1 MADPSTYRPKT
12 SDIPTNPGVYR
23 FIDEE
28 DRVIYVGKAK
38 NLRQRLTSYFQD
50 IALLHP
56 RTAQM
61 VTSAQRVE
69 WVVLKTEVEALT
81 LEYSWIK
88 EFDPR
93 FNVMYRDDKS
103 YPYLVVTMAEKFP
116 RAMITR
122 NAHKKGNRYFGP
134 YTQVWAIRHTLDSLL
149 HTFPVRTCS
158 PGVFKQAERSGRPC
172 LLGYIDKCSAP
183 CVGRISR
190 EDHRDLAL
198 DLAGFLDG
206 DTGRH
211 IRSREREMREA
222 AKEQEFERAARLR
235 DDVEALR
242 RVVEQNAVVLPDRT
256 DVDIFGL
263 VADELEAS
271 VQVFHVRGGRVRGQR
286 GWVTERVENLD
297 DAGLMTALL
306 LQVYGEQGENRLLKP
321 SRDLPEGQARSVDD
335 RTHTPTTAIPRE
347 IIVPVMPDDRDAIQA
362 WLEERR
368 GARINLHVA
377 HRGDKRKLAEN
388 VHENAKQ
395 ALARAKIKRSGDLT
409 QRAKALEDLR
419 EVLEL
424 SAAPLRIEC
433 FDVSHTQGTHQVA
446 SMVVFED
453 GMPRK
458 SDYRHY
464 IIRGEDGE
472 GARDDTAAMG
482 EVLRRR
488 LAKVAEGSRD
498 VDEDAVSGAIDP
510 DTGRVKKFAYRPNLI
525 VVDGGLPQVN
535 AAQRVVDELGVD
547 VEVVGLA
554 KRLEEVWV
562 PGDDFPIIFPRSS
575 AALHLLQHLRDES
588 HRFAISHHR
597 KRRSKAM
604 TRSQLDAIP
613 GLGPTKQKGLLKT
626 FGSVAKMKI
635 ATVDALATA
644 PGIGPAFA
652 QRIYD
657 HFHPD
662 ETDVEKAHGGIEEQP
677 DSREELAED
686 AILDET
692 VGMDPGEA
700 GSTTA
705 EHPAD

>member
-1 MADPSTYRPKT
+1 MADPSVYRPKT
-12 SDIPTNPGVYR
+12 SDIPTDPGVYR
-23 FIDEE
+23 FIDED

-38 NLRQRLTSYFQD
+38 NLRQRLVNYFQD
-50 IALLHP
+50 LALLHP
-56 RTAQM
+56 RTRQM
-61 VTSAQRVE
+61 VTTAGRVE

-103 YPYLVVTMAEKFP
+103 YPYLAVTMSESIP
-116 RAMITR
+116 RAGITR

-158 PGVFKQAERSGRPC
+158 PGVLKQAQRSGRPC

-183 CVGRISR
+183 CVGRISE
-190 EDHRDLAL
+190 EDHRELAL
-198 DLAGFLDG
+198 ELCNFLDG

-211 IRSREREMREA
+211 IRSRERDMKKA
-222 AKEQEFERAARLR
+222 ATELDFERAARLR
-235 DDVEALR
+235 DDVEALK

-256 DVDIFGL
+256 DVDVFGL
-263 VADELEAS
+263 VSDELEAS

-297 DAGLMTALL
+297 DAGLVTALL

-321 SRDLPEGQARSVDD
+321 SREMPEGQARSVDD

-347 IIVPVMPDDRDAIQA
+347 IIVPVMPDDPDAILA

-377 HRGDKRKLAEN
+377 QRGDKARLAET
-388 VHENAKQ
+388 VHENATQ
-395 ALARAKIKRSGDLT
+395 ALARAKVKRSGDLT

-419 EVLEL
+419 DVLGL

-453 GMPRK
+453 GIPRK
-458 SDYRHY
+458 ADYRHY
-464 IIRGEDGE
+464 IIRGENGE
-472 GARDDTAAMG
+472 GARDDTAAMD

-488 LAKVAEGSRD
+488 LAKVKEGSRD
-498 VDEDAVSGAIDP
+498 VDEEVAVSGAVDP

-554 KRLEEVWV
+554 KRLEEVWI
-562 PGDDFPIIFPRSS
+562 PGDDFPVIFPRSS
-575 AALHLLQHLRDES
+575 AALHLLQHVRDES

-604 TRSQLDAIP
+604 TRSALDAIP
-613 GLGPTKQKGLLKT
+613 GLGPARQKDLLDK
-626 FGSVAKMKI
+626 FGSVAKIKQ
-635 ATVDALATA
+635 ASPKSLPPP
-644 PGIGPAFA
+644 PGLGPPSHRRSTIISIRSLTGAVKLRTMTTKGVAMSCFLVVPYTPRNIGICRKGDF
-652 QRIYD
+652 R
-657 HFHPD
+657 
-662 ETDVEKAHGGIEEQP
+662 
-677 DSREELAED
+677 
-686 AILDET
+686 
-692 VGMDPGEA
+692 
-700 GSTTA
+700 
-705 EHPAD
+705 

>member
-1 MADPSTYRPKT
+1 MADPSVYRPKT
-12 SDIPTNPGVYR
+12 SDIPTDPGVYR
-23 FIDEE
+23 FIDED

-38 NLRQRLTSYFQD
+38 NLRQRLVNYFQD
-50 IALLHP
+50 LALLHP
-56 RTAQM
+56 RTRQM
-61 VTSAQRVE
+61 VTTAGRVE

-103 YPYLVVTMAEKFP
+103 YPYLAVTMSESIP
-116 RAMITR
+116 RAGITR
-122 NAHKKGNRYFGP
+122 NSHKKGNRYFGP

-158 PGVFKQAERSGRPC
+158 PGVLKQAQRSGRPC

-183 CVGRISR
+183 CVGRISE
-190 EDHRDLAL
+190 EDHRELAL
-198 DLAGFLDG
+198 ELCNFLDG

-211 IRSREREMREA
+211 IRSRERDMKKA
-222 AKEQEFERAARLR
+222 ATELDFERAARLR
-235 DDVEALR
+235 DDVEALK

-256 DVDIFGL
+256 DVDVFGL
-263 VADELEAS
+263 VSDELEAS

-297 DAGLMTALL
+297 DAGLVTALL
-306 LQVYGEQGENRLLKP
+306 LQIYGEQGENRLLKP
-321 SRDLPEGQARSVDD
+321 SREMPEGQARSVDD
-335 RTHTPTTAIPRE
+335 RTHTPTMAIPRE
-347 IIVPVMPDDRDAIQA
+347 IIVPVMPDDPDAILA

-377 HRGDKRKLAEN
+377 QRGDKARLAET
-388 VHENAKQ
+388 VHENATQ
-395 ALARAKIKRSGDLT
+395 ALARAKVKRSGDLT

-419 EVLEL
+419 DVLGL

-458 SDYRHY
+458 ADYRHY
-464 IIRGEDGE
+464 IIRGENGE
-472 GARDDTAAMG
+472 GARDDTAAMD

-488 LAKVAEGSRD
+488 LAKVKEGSRD
-498 VDEDAVSGAIDP
+498 VDEEVAVSGAVDP

-554 KRLEEVWV
+554 KRLEEVWI
-562 PGDDFPIIFPRSS
+562 PGDDFPVIFPRSS
-575 AALHLLQHLRDES
+575 AALHLLQHVRDES

-604 TRSQLDAIP
+604 TRSALDAIP
-613 GLGPTKQKGLLKT
+613 GLGPARQKDLLDK
-626 FGSVAKMKI
+626 FGSVAKIKQ
-635 ATVDALATA
+635 ASPEELAAA

-652 QRIYD
+652 QKIHD
-657 HFHPD
+657 HFHP
-662 ETDVEKAHGGIEEQP
+662 EP
-677 DSREELAED
+677 D
-686 AILDET
+686 
-692 VGMDPGEA
+692 
-700 GSTTA
+700 GSS
-705 EHPAD
+705 

>member
-12 SDIPTNPGVYR
+12 SDIPTDPGVYR
-23 FIDEE
+23 FIDED

-38 NLRQRLTSYFQD
+38 NLRQRLVSYFQD
-50 IALLHP
+50 VAYLHP

-61 VTSAQRVE
+61 VTSASRVE
-69 WVVLKTEVEALT
+69 WVVLSTEVEALT
-81 LEYSWIK
+81 LEYQWIK

-103 YPYLVVTMAEKFP
+103 YPYLAVTTAETYP

-122 NAHKKGNRYFGP
+122 NAHRRGNRYFGP

-158 PGVFKQAERSGRPC
+158 PGVFRQAERSGRPC

-183 CVGRISR
+183 CVGRISV
-190 EDHRDLAL
+190 EDHRELAL
-198 DLAGFLDG
+198 ELCSFLDG

-211 IRSREREMREA
+211 IRAREKDMKEA
-222 AKEQEFERAARLR
+222 AAALDFERAARLR
-235 DDVEALR
+235 DDVEALT

-256 DVDIFGL
+256 DVDVFGL

-306 LQVYGEQGENRLLKP
+306 LQVYGEQGENRLLRG
-321 SRDLPEGQARSVDD
+321 SRDLPAGQARSVDD

-347 IIVPVMPDDRDAIQA
+347 IIVPVLPDDAEALLA

-368 GARINLHVA
+368 GARINLHLA
-377 HRGDKRKLAEN
+377 QRGDKRRLAET
-388 VHENAKQ
+388 VHENARQ
-395 ALARAKIKRSGDLT
+395 ALARAKIKRSGDIT

-419 EVLEL
+419 DGLGMET
-424 SAAPLRIEC
+424 APLRIEC

-458 SDYRHY
+458 SDYRHF
-464 IIRGEDGE
+464 IIRGDNGE
-472 GARDDTAAMG
+472 GARDDTAAMA

-488 LAKVAEGSRD
+488 LARVVEGSRD

-510 DTGRVKKFAYRPNLI
+510 DTGRVKKFAYRPHLI

-535 AAQRVVDELGVD
+535 AAQTVVDELGVD
-547 VEVVGLA
+547 VAVIGLA

-562 PGDDFPIIFPRSS
+562 PGEDFPVIFPRSS
-575 AALHLLQHLRDES
+575 AALHLLQHVRDES

-613 GLGPTKQKGLLKT
+613 GLGPAKQKGLLDRFGTVAAMKT
-626 FGSVAKMKI
+626 
-635 ATVDALATA
+635 ATVEDLATA
-644 PGIGPAFA
+644 PGIGSAFA

-657 HFHPD
+657 HFHPSEED
-662 ETDVEKAHGGIEEQP
+662 GTD
-677 DSREELAED
+677 
-686 AILDET
+686 
-692 VGMDPGEA
+692 
-700 GSTTA
+700 STR
-705 EHPAD
+705 

>member
-12 SDIPTNPGVYR
+12 SDIPTDPGVYR
-23 FIDEE
+23 FIDDD

-38 NLRQRLTSYFQD
+38 NLRQRLVNYFQD

-103 YPYLVVTMAEKFP
+103 YPYLAVSMAEEYP

-122 NAHKKGNRYFGP
+122 TAHRKGNRYFGP
-134 YTQVWAIRHTLDSLL
+134 YTQIWAIRHTLDSLL

-158 PGVFKQAERSGRPC
+158 PGVFRQAQRSGRPC

-183 CVGRISR
+183 CVGRISPG
-190 EDHRDLAL
+190 DHRELAAEL
-198 DLAGFLDG
+198 CNFLDG

-211 IRSREREMREA
+211 IRSREREMKDA
-222 AKEQEFERAARLR
+222 AAEMDFERAARLR
-235 DDVEALR
+235 DDVAALR

-256 DVDIFGL
+256 DVDVFGL

-297 DAGLMTALL
+297 DAGLMSALL
-306 LQVYGEQGENRLLKP
+306 LQVYGETGENQLLKP
-321 SRDLPEGQARSVDD
+321 SRDLPEGQARSIDD

-347 IIVPVMPDDRDAIQA
+347 IIVPVMPDDRDALLA
-362 WLEERR
+362 WLEDRR

-377 HRGDKRKLAEN
+377 QRGDKRRLAET
-388 VHENAKQ
+388 VHENARQ
-395 ALARAKIKRSGDLT
+395 ALQRAKIKRSGDLT

-419 EVLEL
+419 DVLGL
-424 SAAPLRIEC
+424 DVAPLRIEC

-464 IIRGEDGE
+464 IIRGENGD
-472 GARDDTAAMG
+472 GARDDTEAMG

-488 LAKVAEGSRD
+488 LAKVLDGSRD

-510 DTGRVKKFAYRPNLI
+510 DTGRVKKFAYRPHLI

-535 AAQRVVDELGVD
+535 AAQQVVDELGVD
-547 VEVVGLA
+547 VAVVGLA

-562 PGDDFPIIFPRSS
+562 PGDDFPVIFPRNS

-588 HRFAISHHR
+588 HRFAITHHR

-604 TRSQLDAIP
+604 TRSALDAIP
-613 GLGPTKQKGLLKT
+613 GLGPAKQKSLLDT
-626 FGSVAKMKI
+626 FGTVAAI
-635 ATVDALATA
+635 SSATAESLATA

-652 QRIYD
+652 QRIHD
-657 HFHPD
+657 HFHP
-662 ETDVEKAHGGIEEQP
+662 GP
-677 DSREELAED
+677 DD
-686 AILDET
+686 
-692 VGMDPGEA
+692 
-700 GSTTA
+700 ST
-705 EHPAD
+705 EPA

>member
-23 FIDEE
+23 FIDED

-38 NLRQRLTSYFQD
+38 NLRQRLVNYFQD
-50 IALLHP
+50 LTLLHP
-56 RTAQM
+56 RTRMM
-61 VTSAQRVE
+61 VTTAQRVE
-69 WVVLKTEVEALT
+69 WVVLTTEVEALT
-81 LEYSWIK
+81 LEYAWIK

-103 YPYLVVTMAEKFP
+103 YPYLAVTMSEKIP
-116 RAMITR
+116 RAGITR
-122 NAHKKGNRYFGP
+122 NAHRRGNRYFGP

-149 HTFPVRTCS
+149 HIFPVRTCS
-158 PGVFKQAERSGRPC
+158 AGVLNQAQRSGRPC

-183 CVGRISR
+183 CVGRIS
-190 EDHRDLAL
+190 EDDHRELAEEL
-198 DLAGFLDG
+198 CNFLDG

-211 IRSREREMREA
+211 IRARERAMKEA
-222 AKEQEFERAARLR
+222 AANLDFEKAARLR
-235 DDVEALR
+235 DDVTALKK
-242 RVVEQNAVVLPDRT
+242 VVEQNAVVLPDRT
-256 DVDIFGL
+256 DVDVFSL
-263 VADELEAS
+263 VTDELEAS

-297 DAGLMTALL
+297 EAGLVTAML
-306 LQVYGEQGENRLLKP
+306 LQIYGEQGDRDLLRP
-321 SRDLPEGQARSVDD
+321 SREMPQGQARSVDD

-347 IIVPVMPDDRDAIQA
+347 IIVPVMPDDEAAITA

-368 GARINLHVA
+368 GARINLHIA
-377 HRGDKRKLAEN
+377 QRGDKKRLADMVE
-388 VHENAKQ
+388 ENAKQ
-395 ALARAKIKRSGDLT
+395 ALARAKVKRSGDLT
-409 QRAKALEDLR
+409 QRAQALEDLR
-419 EVLEL
+419 DVLGL

-464 IIRGEDGE
+464 IVRGENGE
-472 GARDDTAAMG
+472 GARDDTAAMD
-482 EVLRRR
+482 EILRRR
-488 LAKVAEGSRD
+488 LAKVQTGSRD
-498 VDEDAVSGAIDP
+498 VDDEAVSGAIDP
-510 DTGRVKKFAYRPNLI
+510 DTGRVKKFAYKPNLI

-562 PGDDFPIIFPRSS
+562 PGDDFPVIFPRNS
-575 AALHLLQHLRDES
+575 AALHLLQHVRDES

-613 GLGPTKQKGLLKT
+613 GLGPARQKDLLDT
-626 FGSVAKMKI
+626 FGSVAKIKQ
-635 ATVDALATA
+635 ATVEELGTA
-644 PGIGPAFA
+644 PGIGPSFA
-652 QRIYD
+652 QRIFD
-657 HFHPD
+657 HFHPADNEVD
-662 ETDVEKAHGGIEEQP
+662 E
-677 DSREELAED
+677 
-686 AILDET
+686 ET
-692 VGMDPGEA
+692 VVSNTESVVCDSEVENKA
-700 GSTTA
+700 GK
-705 EHPAD
+705 

>member
-12 SDIPTNPGVYR
+12 SDIPTDPGVYR
-23 FIDEE
+23 FIDDD

-38 NLRQRLTSYFQD
+38 NLRQRLVNYFQD

-103 YPYLVVTMAEKFP
+103 YPYLAVSMAEEYP

-122 NAHKKGNRYFGP
+122 TAHRKGNRYFGP
-134 YTQVWAIRHTLDSLL
+134 YTQIWAIRHTLDSLL

-158 PGVFKQAERSGRPC
+158 PGVFRQAQRSGRPC

-183 CVGRISR
+183 CVGRISPG
-190 EDHRDLAL
+190 DHRELAAEL
-198 DLAGFLDG
+198 CNFLDG

-211 IRSREREMREA
+211 IRSREREMKDA
-222 AKEQEFERAARLR
+222 AAEMDFERAARLR
-235 DDVEALR
+235 DDVAALR

-256 DVDIFGL
+256 DVDVFGL

-297 DAGLMTALL
+297 DAGLMSALL
-306 LQVYGEQGENRLLKP
+306 LQVYGETGENRLLKP
-321 SRDLPEGQARSVDD
+321 SRDLPEGQARSIDD

-347 IIVPVMPDDRDAIQA
+347 IIVPVMPDDRDALLA
-362 WLEERR
+362 WLEDRR

-377 HRGDKRKLAEN
+377 QRGDKRRLAET
-388 VHENAKQ
+388 VHENARQ
-395 ALARAKIKRSGDLT
+395 ALQRAKIKRSGDLT

-419 EVLEL
+419 DVLGL
-424 SAAPLRIEC
+424 DVAPLRIEC

-464 IIRGEDGE
+464 IIRGENGD
-472 GARDDTAAMG
+472 GARDDTEAMG

-488 LAKVAEGSRD
+488 LAKVLDGSRD

-510 DTGRVKKFAYRPNLI
+510 DTGRVKKFAYRPHLI

-535 AAQRVVDELGVD
+535 AAQQVVDELGVD
-547 VEVVGLA
+547 VAVVGLA

-562 PGDDFPIIFPRSS
+562 PGDDFPVIFPRNS

-588 HRFAISHHR
+588 HRFAITHHR

-604 TRSQLDAIP
+604 TRSALDAIP
-613 GLGPTKQKGLLKT
+613 GLGPAKQKSLLDT
-626 FGSVAKMKI
+626 FGTVAAI
-635 ATVDALATA
+635 SSATAESLATA

-652 QRIYD
+652 QRIHD
-657 HFHPD
+657 HFHP
-662 ETDVEKAHGGIEEQP
+662 GP
-677 DSREELAED
+677 DD
-686 AILDET
+686 
-692 VGMDPGEA
+692 
-700 GSTTA
+700 ST
-705 EHPAD
+705 EPA

>member
-23 FIDEE
+23 FIDED

-38 NLRQRLTSYFQD
+38 NLRQRLVNYFQD
-50 IALLHP
+50 LTLLHP
-56 RTAQM
+56 RTRMM
-61 VTSAQRVE
+61 VTTAQRVE
-69 WVVLKTEVEALT
+69 WVVLSTEVEALT

-103 YPYLVVTMAEKFP
+103 YPYMAVTMSEKIP
-116 RAMITR
+116 RAGITR
-122 NAHKKGNRYFGP
+122 NAHRKGNRYFGP

-158 PGVFKQAERSGRPC
+158 AGVLKQAQRSGRPC

-183 CVGRISR
+183 CVGRISE
-190 EDHRDLAL
+190 EDHRELAEEL
-198 DLAGFLDG
+198 CNFLDG

-211 IRSREREMREA
+211 IRARELAMKQA
-222 AKEQEFERAARLR
+222 AADLDFEKAARLR
-235 DDVEALR
+235 DDVEALKK
-242 RVVEQNAVVLPDRT
+242 VVEQNAVVLPDRT
-256 DVDIFGL
+256 DVDVFSL
-263 VADELEAS
+263 VTDELEAS

-297 DAGLMTALL
+297 EAGLVTALL
-306 LQVYGEQGENRLLKP
+306 LQIYGEQGDRQLLRP
-321 SRDLPEGQARSVDD
+321 SREMVDGQARSVDD

-347 IIVPVMPDDRDAIQA
+347 IIVSTMPDDEEAIVA

-377 HRGDKRKLAEN
+377 QRGDKKRLSDMVE
-388 VHENAKQ
+388 ENAKQ
-395 ALARAKIKRSGDLT
+395 ALQRAKIKRSGDLT
-409 QRAKALEDLR
+409 QRAQALEDLR
-419 EVLEL
+419 DVLGL
-424 SAAPLRIEC
+424 SSAPLRIEC

-453 GMPRK
+453 GVPRK

-464 IIRGEDGE
+464 IVRGENGE
-472 GARDDTAAMG
+472 GARDDTAAMD
-482 EVLRRR
+482 EILRRR
-488 LAKVAEGSRD
+488 LAKVKEGSRD
-498 VDEDAVSGAIDP
+498 VDENAVSGAIDP
-510 DTGRVKKFAYRPNLI
+510 DTGRVKKFAYKPNLI

-554 KRLEEVWV
+554 KRLEEVWI
-562 PGDDFPIIFPRSS
+562 PGDDFPVIFPRNS
-575 AALHLLQHLRDES
+575 AALHLLQHVRDES

-613 GLGPTKQKGLLKT
+613 GLGPSRQKDLLDT
-626 FGSVAKMKI
+626 FGTVGKI
-635 ATVDALATA
+635 KAATVQELSSA
-644 PGIGPAFA
+644 PGIGPSFA

-657 HFHPD
+657 HFHPEAT
-662 ETDVEKAHGGIEEQP
+662 ETNEPVDNAVENETVENETGE
-677 DSREELAED
+677 SFREE
-686 AILDET
+686 
-692 VGMDPGEA
+692 
-700 GSTTA
+700 
-705 EHPAD
+705 

>member
-50 IALLHP
+50 MAFLHP
-56 RTAQM
+56 RTAHM
-61 VTSAQRVE
+61 VTSANRVE
-69 WVVLKTEVEALT
+69 WVVLQTEVEALT

-103 YPYLVVTMAEKFP
+103 YPYLAVTMSETFP

-122 NAHKKGNRYFGP
+122 NAHRRGNRYFGP

-158 PGVFKQAERSGRPC
+158 SGVFNQARRSGRPC

-183 CVGRISR
+183 CVGRISP
-190 EDHRDLAL
+190 EDHRDLAREL
-198 DLAGFLDG
+198 CDFLDG

-211 IRSREREMREA
+211 IRSRENDMNRA
-222 AKEQEFERAARLR
+222 AADLDFERAGRLR
-235 DDVEALR
+235 DDVEALK
-242 RVVEQNAVVLPDRT
+242 RVVERNAVVLPDKT
-256 DVDIFGL
+256 DVDVFGL

-321 SRDLPEGQARSVDD
+321 SRELPEGQARSVDD

-347 IIVPVMPDDRDAIQA
+347 IIVPVLPDDLDAIGA
-362 WLEERR
+362 WLEDRR

-377 HRGDKRKLAEN
+377 QRGDKRTLAET
-388 VHENAKQ
+388 VRENAKQ
-395 ALARAKIKRSGDLT
+395 ALSRAKIKRSGDLT

-419 EVLEL
+419 DVLAM

-433 FDVSHTQGTHQVA
+433 FDVSHTQGSHQVA

-458 SDYRHY
+458 ADYRHY
-464 IIRGEDGE
+464 IIRGDSGE
-472 GARDDTAAMG
+472 GARDDTEAMK

-488 LAKVAEGSRD
+488 LAKVAQGLRD

-510 DTGRVKKFAYRPNLI
+510 NTGRVKKFAYRPNLI

-535 AAQRVVDELGVD
+535 AAQAVVDELGIEVD
-547 VEVVGLA
+547 VIGLA

-575 AALHLLQHLRDES
+575 AALHLLQHVRDES

-604 TRSQLDAIP
+604 TRSQLDAIT
-613 GLGPTKQKGLLKT
+613 GLGPAKQKSLLT
-626 FGSVAKMKI
+626 AFGSVAKIK
-635 ATVDALATA
+635 AASPETLATA

-657 HFHPD
+657 HFHPQPPGSAD
-662 ETDVEKAHGGIEEQP
+662 ENDTGNTGDDDGEKP
-677 DSREELAED
+677 DY
-686 AILDET
+686 
-692 VGMDPGEA
+692 P
-700 GSTTA
+700 
-705 EHPAD
+705 

>member
-1 MADPSTYRPKT
+1 MADPSAYRPKT

-23 FIDEE
+23 FIDED

-38 NLRQRLTSYFQD
+38 NLRQRLVNYFQD
-50 IALLHP
+50 LTLLHP
-56 RTAQM
+56 RTRMM
-61 VTSAQRVE
+61 VTTAQRVE
-69 WVVLKTEVEALT
+69 WVVLSTEVEALT

-103 YPYLVVTMAEKFP
+103 YPYMAVTMSEEIP
-116 RAMITR
+116 RAGITR
-122 NAHKKGNRYFGP
+122 NAHRKGNRYFGP

-158 PGVFKQAERSGRPC
+158 AGVLRQAQRSGRPC

-183 CVGRISR
+183 CVGRISE
-190 EDHRDLAL
+190 EDHRELAEEL
-198 DLAGFLDG
+198 CNFLDG

-211 IRSREREMREA
+211 IRARERAMKQA
-222 AKEQEFERAARLR
+222 AANLDFEKAARLR
-235 DDVEALR
+235 DDVEALKK
-242 RVVEQNAVVLPDRT
+242 VVEQNAVVLPDRT
-256 DVDIFGL
+256 DVDVFSL
-263 VADELEAS
+263 VTDELEAS

-297 DAGLMTALL
+297 EAGLVTALL
-306 LQVYGEQGENRLLKP
+306 LQIYGEQGDRQLLRP
-321 SRDLPEGQARSVDD
+321 SREMVDGQARSVDD

-347 IIVPVMPDDRDAIQA
+347 IIVSTMPDDEEAIVA

-377 HRGDKRKLAEN
+377 QRGDKKRLSDMVE
-388 VHENAKQ
+388 ENAKQ
-395 ALARAKIKRSGDLT
+395 ALQRAKIKRSGDLT
-409 QRAKALEDLR
+409 QRAQALEDLR
-419 EVLEL
+419 DVLEL
-424 SAAPLRIEC
+424 SSAPLRIEC

-453 GMPRK
+453 GVPRK

-464 IIRGEDGE
+464 IVRGENGE
-472 GARDDTAAMG
+472 GARDDTAAMD
-482 EVLRRR
+482 EILRRR
-488 LAKVAEGSRD
+488 LAKVKEGSRD
-498 VDEDAVSGAIDP
+498 VDENAVSGAIDP
-510 DTGRVKKFAYRPNLI
+510 DTGRVKKFAYKPNLI

-554 KRLEEVWV
+554 KRLEEVWI
-562 PGDDFPIIFPRSS
+562 PGDDFPVIFPRNS
-575 AALHLLQHLRDES
+575 AALHLLQHVRDES

-613 GLGPTKQKGLLKT
+613 GLGPSRQKDLLDT
-626 FGSVAKMKI
+626 FGTVAKIKA
-635 ATVDALATA
+635 ATVQELSSA
-644 PGIGPAFA
+644 PGIGPSFA

-657 HFHPD
+657 HFHPEGTEANEPVD
-662 ETDVEKAHGGIEEQP
+662 SAVEN
-677 DSREELAED
+677 
-686 AILDET
+686 ET
-692 VGMDPGEA
+692 VENESDR
-700 GSTTA
+700 A
-705 EHPAD
+705 ETVENGTDESIREK

>member
-12 SDIPTNPGVYR
+12 SDIPTDPGVYR
-23 FIDEE
+23 FIDDD

-38 NLRQRLTSYFQD
+38 NLRQRLVNYFQD

-103 YPYLVVTMAEKFP
+103 YPYLAVSMAEEYP

-122 NAHKKGNRYFGP
+122 TAHRKGNRYFGP
-134 YTQVWAIRHTLDSLL
+134 YTQIWAIRHTLDSLL

-158 PGVFKQAERSGRPC
+158 PGVFRQAQRSGRPC

-183 CVGRISR
+183 CVGRISPG
-190 EDHRDLAL
+190 DHRELAAEL
-198 DLAGFLDG
+198 CNFLDG

-211 IRSREREMREA
+211 IRSREREMKDA
-222 AKEQEFERAARLR
+222 AAEMDFERAARLR
-235 DDVEALR
+235 DDVAALR

-256 DVDIFGL
+256 DVDVFGL

-297 DAGLMTALL
+297 DAGLMSALL
-306 LQVYGEQGENRLLKP
+306 LQVYGETDENRLLKP
-321 SRDLPEGQARSVDD
+321 SRDLPEGQARSIDD

-347 IIVPVMPDDRDAIQA
+347 IIVPVMPDDRDALLA
-362 WLEERR
+362 WLEDRR

-377 HRGDKRKLAEN
+377 QRGDKRRLAET
-388 VHENAKQ
+388 VHENARQ
-395 ALARAKIKRSGDLT
+395 ALQRAKIKRSGDLT

-419 EVLEL
+419 DVLGL
-424 SAAPLRIEC
+424 DVAPLRIEC

-464 IIRGEDGE
+464 IIRGENGD
-472 GARDDTAAMG
+472 GARDDTEAMG

-488 LAKVAEGSRD
+488 LAKVLDGSRD

-510 DTGRVKKFAYRPNLI
+510 DTGRVKKFAYRPHLI

-535 AAQRVVDELGVD
+535 AAQQVVDELGVD
-547 VEVVGLA
+547 VAVVGLA

-562 PGDDFPIIFPRSS
+562 PGDDFPVIFPRNS

-588 HRFAISHHR
+588 HRFAITHHR

-604 TRSQLDAIP
+604 TRSALDAIP
-613 GLGPTKQKGLLKT
+613 GLGPAKQKSLLDT
-626 FGSVAKMKI
+626 FGTVAAI
-635 ATVDALATA
+635 SSATAESLATA

-652 QRIYD
+652 QRIHD
-657 HFHPD
+657 HFHP
-662 ETDVEKAHGGIEEQP
+662 GP
-677 DSREELAED
+677 DD
-686 AILDET
+686 
-692 VGMDPGEA
+692 
-700 GSTTA
+700 ST
-705 EHPAD
+705 EPA

>member
-1 MADPSTYRPKT
+1 MADPSVYRPKT
-12 SDIPTNPGVYR
+12 SDIPTDPGVYR
-23 FIDEE
+23 FIDED

-38 NLRQRLTSYFQD
+38 NLRQRLVNYFQD
-50 IALLHP
+50 LALLHP
-56 RTAQM
+56 RTRQM
-61 VTSAQRVE
+61 VTTAGRVE

-103 YPYLVVTMAEKFP
+103 YPYLAVTMSESIP
-116 RAMITR
+116 RAGITR
-122 NAHKKGNRYFGP
+122 NSHKKGNRYFGP

-158 PGVFKQAERSGRPC
+158 PGVLKQAQRSGRPC

-183 CVGRISR
+183 CVGRISE
-190 EDHRDLAL
+190 EDHRELAL
-198 DLAGFLDG
+198 ELCNFLDG

-211 IRSREREMREA
+211 IRSRERDMKKA
-222 AKEQEFERAARLR
+222 ATQLDFERAARLR
-235 DDVEALR
+235 DDVEALK

-256 DVDIFGL
+256 DVDVFGL
-263 VADELEAS
+263 VSDELEAS

-297 DAGLMTALL
+297 DAGLVTALL

-321 SRDLPEGQARSVDD
+321 SREMPEGQARSVDD

-347 IIVPVMPDDRDAIQA
+347 IIVPVMPDDPDAILA

-377 HRGDKRKLAEN
+377 QRGDKARLAET
-388 VHENAKQ
+388 VHENATQ
-395 ALARAKIKRSGDLT
+395 ALARAKVKRSGDLT

-419 EVLEL
+419 DVLGL

-458 SDYRHY
+458 ADYRHY
-464 IIRGEDGE
+464 IIRGENGE
-472 GARDDTAAMG
+472 GARDDTAAMD

-488 LAKVAEGSRD
+488 LAKVKEGSRA
-498 VDEDAVSGAIDP
+498 VDEEIAVSGAVDP

-554 KRLEEVWV
+554 KRLEEVWI
-562 PGDDFPIIFPRSS
+562 PGDDFPVIFPRSS
-575 AALHLLQHLRDES
+575 AALHLLQHVRDES

-604 TRSQLDAIP
+604 TRSALDAIP
-613 GLGPTKQKGLLKT
+613 GLGPARQKDLLDK
-626 FGSVAKMKI
+626 FGSVAKIKQ
-635 ATVDALATA
+635 ASPEELATA

-652 QRIYD
+652 QKIYD
-657 HFHPD
+657 HFHP
-662 ETDVEKAHGGIEEQP
+662 KP
-677 DSREELAED
+677 D
-686 AILDET
+686 
-692 VGMDPGEA
+692 
-700 GSTTA
+700 GSS
-705 EHPAD
+705 